1 MDIKSQKCVGTLKIS
16 EDVIGDI
23 TANVIRETKGVT
35 EYKLPNKIGICNKPS
50 VSVKFINGAVEIT
63 VFISLAFG
71 SKAQVCAES
80 LQNKIKNYV
89 QDMTGIMVSKVNV
102 KIISLI

>member
-1 MDIKSQKCVGTLKIS
+1 MDIKSQKCFGTLKIS

-23 TANVIRETKGVT
+23 TANVIRETKGVA
-35 EYKLPNKIGICNKPS
+35 EFKIPNRIGICKKPS

-63 VFISLAFG
+63 AFISLAFG
-71 SKAQVCAES
+71 SKAQACAES
-80 LQNKIKNYV
+80 LQKKIKNYV
-89 QDMTGIMVSKVNV
+89 QDMTGIMVSKVNI